1 MKLVFKRLGAYI
13 IDILIVTIIASIL
26 SNIGTL
32 NYQMEKYMDT
42 YNKII
47 KVTEKYEKK
56 EIKKVEY
63 TKEMEKLTYKLDKNS
78 TITSIISLACIIGYF
93 GIFQYSQNGRTLG
106 KRIFFF
112 FFIKNKEGNL
122 NLINYLLR
130 CLILNNIIFT
140 VSRLILIS
148 TLSQNTYMSI
158 YKYITNSQ
166 SIFQLLII
174 VSILLSR
181 EGRGIHDLLA
191 GTKVIDLKEVDEF
204 TRGTKKKVI
213 EGEMLK

>member
-106 KRIFFF
+106 KRIFKLQV
-112 FFIKNKEGNL
+112 IKNKEGNL